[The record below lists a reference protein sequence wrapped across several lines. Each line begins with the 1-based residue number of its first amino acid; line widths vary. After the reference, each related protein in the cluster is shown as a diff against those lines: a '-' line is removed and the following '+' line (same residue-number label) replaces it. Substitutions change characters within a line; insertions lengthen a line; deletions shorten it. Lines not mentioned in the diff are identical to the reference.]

1 MQRIRVWIVDDE
13 ENYRDALRSVLESD
27 PTIEVVGTA
36 ADTEAGI
43 ELALL
48 TRPDVALVDVRM
60 PGGGGPRTARE
71 ISHRCP
77 PTRVVALSA
86 FEDRDTVLSMIRA
99 GARGFVG
106 KASTNVELLR
116 AIHGTVE
123 GNAELSPVAMNE
135 VYRAVA
141 ENVSAAPP
149 SDAKEQRRKILRIIQ
164 RGAVDFVFQPVVE
177 IDAMR
182 IAGVEALARFRTLP
196 RRPPNLWLDQAAS
209 FGLVRELELT
219 VARVALRQLERVPAG
234 AYLAL
239 NVSPWLATSPELR
252 ELVAAAG
259 PRRVV
264 IELPERATLDDPG
277 ELGEPGGLV
286 DLRAA
291 GARLAIDDAGAG
303 FSSLRNIVRLAPE
316 FIKLDMSVTRDVGTD
331 PTRQALVASYLRF
344 AADIGSTV
352 VAKGVETARELEA
365 LYRLGVRQAQGYHF
379 ARPGRIPEP
388 GRPWGRVAFGDG
400 SHASTFA
407 AGSGVSPRAG
417 GGPRPAVS

>member
-1 MQRIRVWIVDDE
+1 MDRIRVLIVDDDE
-13 ENYRDALRSVLESD
+13 MIREALGSVLATD
-27 PTIEVVGTA
+27 PEIEVVGA
-36 ADTEAGI
+36 VEDAQAGI
-43 ELALL
+43 ELASL

-60 PGGGGPRTARE
+60 PGGGGPRAARE
-71 ISHRCP
+71 ISRSCP

-86 FEDRDTVLSMIRA
+86 FEDRDTILSMIRA

-106 KASTNVELLR
+106 KSATNEELLR

-149 SDAKEQRRKILRIIQ
+149 SGAKEQRRKILRIVQ

-277 ELGEPGGLV
+277 ELGEPGGLG

-316 FIKLDMSVTRDVGTD
+316 LIKLDMSVTRDVGTD

-388 GRPWGRVAFGDG
+388 GRPWGRVAFG

-407 AGSGVSPRAG
+407 AGSGVSPRASG
-417 GGPRPAVS
+417 GARPAVS